1 MSSQGT
7 EVSKIAN
14 QAAVF
19 LSQGSEP
26 LYKQKNNKCC
36 LFNLVEH
43 HIQQPFQ
50 SYTIFS
56 CKSSGRC
63 CSRCSNPPTLPLTKG
78 PPPGGDCCQFSLYFV
93 FFSKPQTLNSNAFF
107 CIQLQEFYKS
117 EPTFFATP
125 HRAPGGHCCH
135 VFPLC
140 FVFVSK
146 P

>member
-1 MSSQGT
+1 
-7 EVSKIAN
+7 
-14 QAAVF
+14 
-19 LSQGSEP
+19 L
-26 LYKQKNNKCC
+26 C
-36 LFNLVEH
+36 
-43 HIQQPFQ
+43 
-50 SYTIFS
+50 
-56 CKSSGRC
+56 
-63 CSRCSNPPTLPLTKG
+63 
-78 PPPGGDCCQFSLYFV
+78 

>member
-14 QAAVF
+14 QATVF

-78 PPPGGDCCQFSLYFV
+78 PPLGGTAANFPFTLC
-93 FFSKPQTLNSNAFF
+93 FFFQTPNPKLQCILLHSTSRILQIRTHIF
-107 CIQLQEFYKS
+107 CHTTQGPWGALLQW
-117 EPTFFATP
+117 
-125 HRAPGGHCCH
+125 
-135 VFPLC
+135 FPLMFC
-140 FVFVSK
+140 FCF
-146 P
+146 